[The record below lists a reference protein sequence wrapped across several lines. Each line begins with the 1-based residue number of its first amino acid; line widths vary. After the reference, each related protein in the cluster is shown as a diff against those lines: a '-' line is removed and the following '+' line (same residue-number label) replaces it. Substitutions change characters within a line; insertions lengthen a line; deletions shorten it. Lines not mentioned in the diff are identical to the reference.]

1 MGFVHHRDRDSTIVV
16 SIVCF
21 VHILLLVECKSK
33 DLMVS
38 GTTGGQKYYQRSTCV
53 ASPQLHWV
61 AYSGI
66 PSTEP
71 QPRID
76 R

>member
-1 MGFVHHRDRDSTIVV
+1 MANGVVILGISGEFVHYFNSAVPLVNFTNRAATHRL
-16 SIVCF
+16 SI
-21 VHILLLVECKSK
+21 LE
-33 DLMVS
+33 
-38 GTTGGQKYYQRSTCV
+38 G
-53 ASPQLHWV
+53 SPQLHWV

-76 R
+76 RASGTISSVNNL